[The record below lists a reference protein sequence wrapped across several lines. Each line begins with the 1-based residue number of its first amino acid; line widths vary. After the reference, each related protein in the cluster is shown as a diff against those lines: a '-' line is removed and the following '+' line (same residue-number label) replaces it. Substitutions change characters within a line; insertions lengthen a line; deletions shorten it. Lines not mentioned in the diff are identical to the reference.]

1 MSAPAAPSTTLSMGH
16 DGTYETMIQY
26 ASVLQC
32 TLTEKPRPVVQI
44 GFQTPVGSACS
55 VRELGG
61 DMLGYWLLRK
71 GRFSEN
77 VLSDNKCIQC
87 YAVYQYVN
95 MYLWLSVCIYLYIY
109 IHVLYEWIYVFG
121 FVGLMSNG
129 WQHGRLPAAELVELA
144 FHMVGQY
151 HNISYQSNVSNI
163 FSKKQ

>member
-26 ASVLQC
+26 ASVLQY

-44 GFQTPVGSACS
+44 GSQTPVGSACS

-61 DMLGYWLLRK
+61 DMLGYWLLRR
-71 GRFSEN
+71 GRFLEN

-95 MYLWLSVCIYLYIY
+95 MYLWLSVWIYIY
-109 IHVLYEWIYVFG
+109 TYMYCMSEYMCL
-121 FVGLMSNG
+121 GLSAWCQMGDN
-129 WQHGRLPAAELVELA
+129 
-144 FHMVGQY
+144 MVDFLQLSWWSW
-151 HNISYQSNVSNI
+151 HSTW
-163 FSKKQ
+163 